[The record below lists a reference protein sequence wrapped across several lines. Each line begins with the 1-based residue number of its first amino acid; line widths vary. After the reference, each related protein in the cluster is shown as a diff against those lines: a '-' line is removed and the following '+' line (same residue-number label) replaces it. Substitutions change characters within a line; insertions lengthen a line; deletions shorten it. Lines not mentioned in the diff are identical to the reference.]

1 VHEKTNACNVKAK
14 KTRGKI
20 IKMTSHAAIRDAVV
34 EMSRRMGRNNLD
46 VPEMKALMEQ
56 IERSSAGPEFTTQVR
71 THLSSV
77 AVQIGNKDVQAIQSV
92 YPDFP
97 LTTIVERTP
106 KADQDAVWQALGMV
120 NMLLTTLQMVPPDML
135 EKIETMTNTMMGSL
149 QQGGQGGLGELF
161 QGMAG
166 MMNAEQEDEDNA
178 SPIRPRPKTANTP
191 TDKKSEFR
199 RKMC

>member
-1 VHEKTNACNVKAK
+1 
-14 KTRGKI
+14 
-20 IKMTSHAAIRDAVV
+20 
-34 EMSRRMGRNNLD
+34 
-46 VPEMKALMEQ
+46 MKALMEQ
-56 IERSSAGPEFTTQVR
+56 IERSSPGPEFTTLVR
-71 THLSSV
+71 SHLSSI
-77 AVQIGNKDVQAIQSV
+77 AVQISNKDVQGIQSA

-135 EKIETMTNTMMGSL
+135 EKIETMTQTMMGSL
-149 QQGGQGGLGELF
+149 QQGGFGELF

-166 MMNAEQEDEDNA
+166 MMADEEDEDNAA
-178 SPIRPRPKTANTP
+178 SPIRPRPKTAAG
-191 TDKKSEFR
+191 DKKSEFR